1 MLRLMLL
8 RHAKAVPHRDG
19 ADHARALAPRGLSD
33 AEALAVALAG
43 EHLIP
48 DLIAVSDSRRTL
60 ETLGAIQAAW
70 PAGGLAGTRVE
81 TTGDLYHA
89 SSSALLAAIRKLPLS
104 ARTVLLI
111 GHNPGIAELA
121 LSLAGYGDRY
131 ALARMM
137 RKFPTCALAI
147 LDFDMETWKEAA
159 IRQGRLDRFVTP
171 ADFGG
176 EDTD

>member
-8 RHAKAVPHRDG
+8 RHAKAVPQKAG
-19 ADHARALAPRGLSD
+19 ADHDRALAPRGLAD
-33 AEALAVALAG
+33 AAALAKALAD
-43 EHLIP
+43 EHQIP
-48 DLIAVSDSRRTL
+48 DLVAVSDSRRTR
-60 ETLGAIQAAW
+60 ETLTALQDAW
-70 PAGGLAGTRVE
+70 PGGSLDGTRVE

-89 SSSALLAAIRKLPLS
+89 SSSTLLAAIRKLPP
-104 ARTVLLI
+104 AVRTVMMI

-137 RKFPTCALAI
+137 QKFPTCALAI
-147 LDFDMETWKEAA
+147 LDFDMETWQEAA
-159 IRQGRLDRFVTP
+159 IRKGRLDRFVTP

-176 EDTD
+176 EDGE